1 MGDFL
6 KPLSTEENIK
16 NLVMSLINS
25 LGICGFRLTNWLS
38 NSHNVLRSLPTS
50 ELSPK
55 IGNLALSSYTIE
67 RALGMYW
74 DIEHDNF
81 VIKPIEK
88 DMPVPN
94 EKFLVLFHLFST
106 HWVY

>member
-6 KPLSTEENIK
+6 KSLSTEENIK

-25 LGICGFRLTNWLS
+25 LSICGFRLTNWLF

>member
-6 KPLSTEENIK
+6 KSLSTEENIK

-38 NSHNVLRSLPTS
+38 NPHNVLRSLPTS

-55 IGNLALSSYTIE
+55 IGNLALSS
-67 RALGMYW
+67 
-74 DIEHDNF
+74 
-81 VIKPIEK
+81 
-88 DMPVPN
+88 
-94 EKFLVLFHLFST
+94 
-106 HWVY
+106 